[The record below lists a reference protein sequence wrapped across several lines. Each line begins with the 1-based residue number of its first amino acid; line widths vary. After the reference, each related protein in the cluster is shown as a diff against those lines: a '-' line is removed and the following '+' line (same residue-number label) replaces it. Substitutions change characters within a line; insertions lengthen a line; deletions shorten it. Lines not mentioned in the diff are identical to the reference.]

1 MDIVLLDPD
10 PNPGMGTRIQDEG
23 NFPKFKNLISSLL
36 NGFCT
41 YVGMFYDIL
50 PT

>member
-23 NFPKFKNLISSLL
+23 NFPKFKNKADFKPFKWLL
-36 NGFCT
+36 YLRRF
-41 YVGMFYDIL
+41 VL
-50 PT
+50 